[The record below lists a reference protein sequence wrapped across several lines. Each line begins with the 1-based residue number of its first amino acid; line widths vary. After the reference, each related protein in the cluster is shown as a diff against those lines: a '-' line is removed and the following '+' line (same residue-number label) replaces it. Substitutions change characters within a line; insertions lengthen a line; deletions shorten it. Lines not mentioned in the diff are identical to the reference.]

1 MNVVLIGFRGTGKT
15 ESGRLLA
22 RLLEVPFH
30 DTDAL
35 VEEEAGAAV
44 HEIFEQEGEEGFRA
58 REKRAIA
65 RLPPG
70 PGVYATGGG
79 AVLDPE
85 NVENLRRGRTIVLL
99 RADETTIEKR
109 IQHSTRPPLTRMGL
123 RAEIHALLE
132 ARKDAYLA
140 AADYCMD
147 TSARSA
153 NEVAMGLKRLLTEG
167 GTREEGRKDALRA
180 VGSSGITGAEVE
192 ELASRIASLDGNPVL
207 RFYGIAGYPS
217 LHSRSPPLFQRL
229 FSYFQVN
236 GYYTR
241 FHDPSIT
248 RIFST
253 ARDLDVRGL
262 SVTIPFKQEILRHL
276 DHLDTHSRAIGACNT
291 VVFCGGES
299 HGYNTDWVGIR
310 DPLASLRGST
320 AVVLGAGGAAAS
332 AAYALRSLEM
342 EVTILN
348 RTVERAVALAENF
361 GSNHGSFREFDRIK
375 PAVVVNATSV
385 GMEPDTASPLQKSQL
400 FPGMTV
406 FDLVYTPPETPLI
419 RAARSAG
426 CTVIPGKEM
435 FIRQAR
441 AQFRQ
446 FTGIDAPLGMI
457 REMLG

>member
-22 RLLEVPFH
+22 RLLNVPFY

-44 HEIFEQEGEEGFRA
+44 HEIFEQEGEEGFRS
-58 REKRAIA
+58 REKRVIA
-65 RLPPG
+65 KLPPG
-70 PGVYATGGG
+70 PGVFSTGGG
-79 AVLDPE
+79 VVLDPE
-85 NVENLRRGRTIVLL
+85 NVENLRRGRTVILL
-99 RADETTIEKR
+99 SADEITIEKR
-109 IQHSTRPPLTRMGL
+109 IQHGTRPALTRMGL
-123 RAEIHALLE
+123 RAEIHTLLE
-132 ARKDAYLA
+132 VRKDAYLA
-140 AADYCMD
+140 AADFCVD

-153 NEVAMGLKRLLTEG
+153 NEVAIRIKRLLSEG
-167 GTREEGRKDALRA
+167 MTGEEERKEAIRA
-180 VGSSGITGAEVE
+180 IGSSGIPGPEVE
-192 ELASRIASLDGNPVL
+192 ELATRIHSLRDNPVL

-229 FSYFQVN
+229 FSYFDMN
-236 GYYTR
+236 AYYTR
-241 FHDPSIT
+241 FHDPSLT
-248 RIFST
+248 RILGT

-262 SVTIPFKQEILRHL
+262 SVTIPFKQEILQYL
-276 DHLDTHSRAIGACNT
+276 DHIDTHSRAIGACNT

-310 DPLASLRGST
+310 DPLASLHGSP
-320 AVVLGAGGAAAS
+320 AVILGAGGAAAA
-332 AAYALRSLEM
+332 AAYALQSLEM
-342 EVTILN
+342 EITILN
-348 RTVERAVALAENF
+348 RTVERAAALAEHF
-361 GSNHGSFREFDRIK
+361 GCTHGSFRDFDRIR

-385 GMEPDTASPLQKSQL
+385 GMEPDEASPLQKAQL
-400 FPGMTV
+400 APSMTV

-426 CTVIPGKEM
+426 CKVIPGKEM

-446 FTGIDAPLGMI
+446 FTGIDAPLEMV